1 MFIHIG
7 NDNVIRS
14 DDIITIID
22 QSVVSSSSIMEEL
35 MTNKEKDIVGPSE
48 DVKSVV
54 ITNNNIYLSTLSI
67 TTLKKRAS
75 MISTISKLD
84 DYSEELEL
92 E

>member
-14 DDIITIID
+14 SDIITIID
-22 QSVVSSSSIMEEL
+22 QSVVTSSSIMEEM
-35 MTNKEKDIVGPSE
+35 MTERAKDIIGPSE

-54 ITNNNIYLSTLSI
+54 ITHNVIYLSTLSV

-75 MISTISKLD
+75 MIATISKLD
-84 DYSEELEL
+84 DYSDELEL